1 MTAEQDRSPRRRST
15 CYGESSPQRERKGKT
30 VMRVSI
36 KLTPR
41 AAAELYGDGTA
52 SELKERL
59 AATAERAGTSLEP
72 MHPDADD
79 NELRTYF
86 YADVEDDR
94 VDELLERLREDQEI
108 EGAYVKPP
116 DALP

>member
-1 MTAEQDRSPRRRST
+1 
-15 CYGESSPQRERKGKT
+15 
-30 VMRVSI
+30 MRVSI
-36 KLTPR
+36 KLTPK
-41 AAAELYGDGTA
+41 AAAELYEEGTG

-59 AATAERAGTSLEP
+59 AATAKRAGTTLEP
-72 MHPDADD
+72 MHPSEADD
-79 NELRTYF
+79 ELRTYF